1 MRPVR
6 TRRRVLESLAKTKA
20 LLDVRADSRLQHHAL
35 SEAVLH
41 QIDATFVALVRQ
53 VGDAHGFKP
62 ESIQSLE
69 DLVDQLRSRQLVSLE
84 AQKLERLAN
93 DPMSWWNAY
102 QAHAAQIL
110 CPAEVIDSVDVN
122 RIPLIDTSGLDQ
134 LKTERYASWVSELST
149 LVADL
154 QAQFDET

>member
-69 DLVDQLRSRQLVSLE
+69 DLFDQLRSRQLVSLE

-110 CPAEVIDSVDVN
+110 CPAEVVDSVDVN
-122 RIPLIDTSGLDQ
+122 RIPLTDTSGLDQ

-154 QAQFDET
+154 LAQSDET

>member
-1 MRPVR
+1 
-6 TRRRVLESLAKTKA
+6 
-20 LLDVRADSRLQHHAL
+20 
-35 SEAVLH
+35 
-41 QIDATFVALVRQ
+41 
-53 VGDAHGFKP
+53 
-62 ESIQSLE
+62 
-69 DLVDQLRSRQLVSLE
+69 LE

-122 RIPLIDTSGLDQ
+122 RIPLTDTSGLDQ
-134 LKTERYASWVSELST
+134 LKTERYASWVGELST

-154 QAQFDET
+154 QAQFDES

>member
-6 TRRRVLESLAKTKA
+6 TRRRVLESLAKTTA
-20 LLDVRADSRLQHHAL
+20 LLDVPADSRLQHHAL

-110 CPAEVIDSVDVN
+110 CPAEKNKQTRLVLALRRCCPQDRGLYIYEPVS
-122 RIPLIDTSGLDQ
+122 IPC
-134 LKTERYASWVSELST
+134 
-149 LVADL
+149 
-154 QAQFDET
+154 

>member
-62 ESIQSLE
+62 
-69 DLVDQLRSRQLVSLE
+69 
-84 AQKLERLAN
+84 
-93 DPMSWWNAY
+93 
-102 QAHAAQIL
+102 
-110 CPAEVIDSVDVN
+110 
-122 RIPLIDTSGLDQ
+122 
-134 LKTERYASWVSELST
+134 
-149 LVADL
+149 
-154 QAQFDET
+154 